1 MAPRPVPPYDGFIIR
16 ETTMPLHLLLRLTA
30 PRRRLTE
37 WLLLAAG
44 LLSSGLILAGMVW
57 NERHTALEA
66 DAERMREQAQ
76 VIDTA
81 LHRQLEAVRWSLDG
95 SRAALGPDSACGT
108 TCRLTLLQ
116 SLKRAMPGVRA
127 LMALGPDGRV
137 VLADDDLGDT
147 RLDDRR
153 FLARLAHMCSGET
166 LYLSDPFEAQPDRF
180 DIKVAMSLS
189 SADGCGHGAI
199 VAILNPEY
207 FDAVM
212 RSALYAADMTIS
224 ISDARGRRLLYVPP
238 NPAEMR
244 AEPLHG
250 DPLLIA
256 HRAAGHLVTVQ
267 RARDAAGIERLV
279 VQRSMQLGDLGLERT
294 LVIGLAR
301 NAALIG
307 TGWRSLAAASLA
319 GWSLFWLACAGALLL
334 AQRRRRTLEELARA
348 AEAERIEAAE
358 RVELALAGASI
369 GLWDW
374 HLASGRRTVD
384 GRACAILGYT
394 SDEQEADAADGFGL
408 ALVHAEDR
416 DGLQTALDRH
426 LHGTTPDFEAEF
438 RMRHRNGHWVW
449 VQSRGRVVERDAGG
463 HPARMVGTR
472 SDISARKQAE
482 ADIAH
487 LAFYDGLTNLPNR
500 RLLMDRLGHA
510 LAKCERNGGYGAVLF
525 IDLDN
530 FKALNDTRGHDIGDR
545 LLEMVAFRL
554 QQVTRDV
561 DTVARLG
568 GDEFVLLLEDLGTTA
583 ADATAHAELVA
594 RKILNALGL
603 VYTLEGHD
611 LRSTPSIGA
620 ALFGNAHHV
629 AHDLLRQADM
639 AMYEAKSAG
648 GAAFRFFDPGMQA
661 AVDATTNLETD
672 LRFALAR
679 REFELWYQPVVNQ
692 MGLMVGAEALIRW
705 RHPKNGLT
713 GPGDFIAQAE
723 KSGLIVGIGDWV
735 LQEACRQLKDWARD
749 PATANLTVAVNVSA
763 RQFRQEDFVARVL
776 EILAVS
782 GADPRRLK
790 IELTETVLLTDI
802 EDTIVRM
809 GALKGHGI
817 GFSLDDFGT
826 GYSSLSYLQRLPLD
840 QLKIDQSFVRDMLRT
855 PHAASIVQAIVN
867 LAATLGLHVVAEG
880 VETEEQWERLRG
892 IGCLAF
898 QGYLFARPMAPADMA
913 ALHDA
918 RAHGEAQE
926 EQTIAA

>member
-1 MAPRPVPPYDGFIIR
+1 
-16 ETTMPLHLLLRLTA
+16 MPLHLLLRLTA
-30 PRRRLTE
+30 PRRRFTE

-66 DAERMREQAQ
+66 DAQRMQEQAQ
-76 VIDTA
+76 VIDKA

-95 SRAALGPDSACGT
+95 SRAALGPGSSCGR

-127 LMALGPDGRV
+127 LLALGPDGRIE
-137 VLADDDLGDT
+137 LSDDDLGER

-153 FLARLAHMCSGET
+153 FLSRLAHMCSGDT
-166 LYLSDPFEAQPDRF
+166 LYLSDPFESQPDRF

-189 SADGCGHGAI
+189 PTDGCGHGAI

-212 RSALYAADMTIS
+212 RSALYATDMTIS
-224 ISDARGRRLLYVPP
+224 ISDVRGRRLLYVPP

-244 AEPLHG
+244 AEPARL
-250 DPLLIA
+250 DPLLAA
-256 HRAAGHLVTVQ
+256 HRAAGRLVTVQ
-267 RARDAAGIERLV
+267 RASDAAGVERLV
-279 VQRSMQLGDLGLERT
+279 VQRSMQLGDLGMERT
-294 LVIGLAR
+294 LIIGLAR

-307 TGWRSLAAASLA
+307 TGWRTLALASLA
-319 GWSLFWLACAGALLL
+319 GWALFWLVCAAALLL
-334 AQRRRRTLEELARA
+334 AQRRRRALEALARE
-348 AEAERIEAAE
+348 AEAERLEAAE
-358 RVELALAGASI
+358 RVELALTGASL

-374 HLASGRRTVD
+374 HIPSGRRTID
-384 GRACAILGYT
+384 ARACAILGYT
-394 SDEQEADAADGFGL
+394 SDEQEAEDGDGL
-408 ALVHAEDR
+408 ARVHPEDR
-416 DGLQTALDRH
+416 DALHQAFERH
-426 LHGTTPDFEAEF
+426 LHGSTPDFEAEF

-449 VQSRGRVVERDAGG
+449 VQSRGRVVERDAAGN
-463 HPARMVGTR
+463 PLRMVGTR
-472 SDISARKQAE
+472 CDISARKQAE

-530 FKALNDTRGHDIGDR
+530 FKLLNDTRGHDVGDR

-554 QQVTRDV
+554 QQVTRDI

-583 ADATAHAELVA
+583 VDATEHAELVA
-594 RKILNALGL
+594 RKILNALSL
-603 VYTLEGHD
+603 AYTLEGQD

-648 GAAFRFFDPGMQA
+648 GGAFRFFDPGMQA
-661 AVDATTNLETD
+661 AVDATTSLETD

-692 MGLMVGAEALIRW
+692 MGLMTGAEALIRW
-705 RHPKNGLT
+705 RHPRNGLT
-713 GPGDFIAQAE
+713 GPGAFIAQAE

-735 LQEACRQLKDWARD
+735 LQEACRQLRQWARD
-749 PATANLTVAVNVSA
+749 PATAGLTVSVNVSA

-809 GALKGHGI
+809 QALKQHGI

-867 LAATLGLHVVAEG
+867 LSGTLGLHVVAEG
-880 VETEEQWERLRG
+880 VETEEQWERLRE

-913 ALHDA
+913 ALHEERGDA
-918 RAHGEAQE
+918 RHHEPRA
-926 EQTIAA
+926 IAA

>member
-1 MAPRPVPPYDGFIIR
+1 
-16 ETTMPLHLLLRLTA
+16 MPLHLLLRLTA

-44 LLSSGLILAGMVW
+44 LLSSGLILAAMVW

-66 DAERMREQAQ
+66 DAQRMQEQAQ
-76 VIDTA
+76 VIDKA

-95 SRAALGPDSACGT
+95 SRAALGPEGGCGR

-127 LMALGPDGRV
+127 LLALGPDGRIA
-137 VLADDDLGDT
+137 LSDDDLGER

-153 FLARLAHMCSGET
+153 FLARLAHMCSGAT
-166 LYLSDPFEAQPDRF
+166 LYLSDPYESMPDRF

-189 SADGCGHGAI
+189 SADGCGHGAV

-212 RSALYAADMTIS
+212 RSALYATDMAIS

-244 AEPLHG
+244 AAPDRA
-250 DPLLIA
+250 DPLLAA
-256 HRAAGHLVTVQ
+256 HRATGRLVTVR
-267 RARDAAGIERLV
+267 RAPDAAGVERLV
-279 VQRSMQLGDLGLERT
+279 VQRSMQLGDLGMERT
-294 LVIGLAR
+294 LVIGLSR

-307 TGWRSLAAASLA
+307 TGWRSLALASLA
-319 GWSLFWLACAGALLL
+319 GWALFWLACAGALLL
-334 AQRRRRTLEELARA
+334 AQRRRRTLEDLARA
-348 AEAERIEAAE
+348 AEAERLEAAE
-358 RVELALAGASI
+358 RVELALTGASL

-374 HLASGRRTVD
+374 HIPSGRRTID
-384 GRACAILGYT
+384 ARACAILGYT
-394 SDEQEADAADGFGL
+394 SDEQEADDPDGL
-408 ALVHAEDR
+408 ARVHPEDR
-416 DGLQTALDRH
+416 DALHQAFERH
-426 LHGTTPDFEAEF
+426 LHGATPDFEAEF

-449 VQSRGRVVERDAGG
+449 VQSRGRVVERDAAGG
-463 HPARMVGTR
+463 PLRMVGTR

-530 FKALNDTRGHDIGDR
+530 FKLLNDTRGHDVGDR

-554 QQVTRDV
+554 QQVTRDI

-583 ADATAHAELVA
+583 LDATGHAELVA
-594 RKILNALGL
+594 RKILNALSL
-603 VYTLEGHD
+603 AYTLEGQD

-648 GAAFRFFDPGMQA
+648 GGAFRFFDPGMQA
-661 AVDATTNLETD
+661 AVDATTSLETD

-679 REFELWYQPVVNQ
+679 HEFELWYQPVVNQ
-692 MGLMVGAEALIRW
+692 MGLMTGAEALIRW

-713 GPGDFIAQAE
+713 GPGAFIAQAE

-735 LQEACRQLKDWARD
+735 LQEACRQLRHWARD
-749 PATANLTVAVNVSA
+749 PATAGLTVAVNVSA

-790 IELTETVLLTDI
+790 IELTETVLLADI
-802 EDTIVRM
+802 EDTIARM
-809 GALKGHGI
+809 QALKQHGI

-867 LAATLGLHVVAEG
+867 LSATLGLHVVAEG
-880 VETEEQWERLRG
+880 VETEEQWERLRE

-913 ALHDA
+913 ALHEDRGA
-918 RAHGEAQE
+918 GAAPELRA
-926 EQTIAA
+926 IAT